1 VVELTSGLGGRSGMK
16 AHNIKSRVLSLSRKC
31 STLFKKA
38 MSYVVLLR
46 RFPVNYTMD
55 DVESESS
62 ENMHCDVTIDYHLSE
77 IPNVCV
83 LLKINS

>member
-1 VVELTSGLGGRSGMK
+1 
-16 AHNIKSRVLSLSRKC
+16 
-31 STLFKKA
+31 

-46 RFPVNYTMD
+46 RFPVNYTLD
-55 DVESESS
+55 DVELESS